1 MRVNKIYCGV
11 RGFVRAFFFMFVRAF
26 FFMEDSSVDLKELHA
41 IVPRTSHVVPG
52 VWCNAL
58 SNNA

>member
-1 MRVNKIYCGV
+1 M
-11 RGFVRAFFFMFVRAF
+11 FVRAFFFMFVRAF

-41 IVPRTSHVVPG
+41 IVSRTSHVVPS